1 MIAELLTHW
10 GPVAE
15 MTAHLAPFVAVFL
28 LVRREINR

>member
-15 MTAHLAPFVAVFL
+15 MTAHLAPFAAFAL
-28 LVRREINR
+28 LIRREINR